1 MSGPAIAAR
10 VKDVFVA
17 DVPPQAAAAIIFI
30 WIASF
35 LDYYL
40 TVFQV
45 AHGGLELNPILAPFF
60 HHLEYQKALLV
71 KTALTFPGICVLS
84 AFFRHAIA
92 MRAIY
97 GILVVYACLLVY
109 HAFNIIV

>member
-1 MSGPAIAAR
+1 MSNHALVTR
-10 VKDVFVA
+10 VKDVFFV
-17 DVPPQAAAAIIFI
+17 DVPLQAAVAIIFI

-45 AHGGLELNPILAPFF
+45 ARGGLELNPILAPFF
-60 HHLEYQKALLV
+60 HHLEYQKALFI

-84 AFFRHAIA
+84 VFYRRAIA

-97 GILVVYACLLVY
+97 CILVVYASLLVY
-109 HAFNIIV
+109 HAINIFA

>member
-1 MSGPAIAAR
+1 MSSLAPSIRLKDFFAINIS
-10 VKDVFVA
+10 
-17 DVPPQAAAAIIFI
+17 PQAAWAIIFI

-35 LDYYL
+35 LDHYL

-45 AHGGLELNPILAPFF
+45 ANGGLELNPILAPFF
-60 HHLEYQKALLV
+60 HQFEYQKALLL
-71 KTALTFPGICVLS
+71 KTALTFPGICLLS
-84 AFFRHAIA
+84 AFFRHATA

-109 HAFNIIV
+109 HAFNIIA